1 MSLVAAQVRAGH
13 RPGLPVLDG
22 VDLEIPGG
30 RTIGLTGP
38 SGVGKT
44 TLARVCALL
53 HRPWS
58 GRVCIDGVDVTGRAE
73 ASPETRRAVAMLF
86 QSPRQSTSPRLTLE
100 RIITEPLLLS
110 RVPRADRSPLVRDAA
125 ARVGLTGDLLSR
137 RPHQVSDGQLQRACL
152 ARALVQR
159 PRYLICDEM
168 TAMLDPA
175 TTAALVAVLREETR
189 AGLGVL
195 AVSHDHTLLHAW
207 ADSIVELR
215 TRPASRAPE
224 AELPKTHIGQI

>member
-1 MSLVAAQVRAGH
+1 MSLTAESIQAGH
-13 RPGLPVLDG
+13 ERGVPVLDG
-22 VDLEIPGG
+22 IDLEIPRG

-38 SGVGKT
+38 SGAGKT

-58 GRVCIDGVDVTGRAE
+58 GHVNIDDVVVSHRSA
-73 ASPETRRAVAMLF
+73 APPETRRAIAMLF

-100 RIITEPLLLS
+100 RIVVEPLILS
-110 RVPRADRSPLVRDAA
+110 RVPRSERAAVVRDAA
-125 ARVGLTGDLLSR
+125 ERVGLTADLLGR

-175 TTAALVAVLREETR
+175 TTATLVAVLREEVR
-189 AGLGVL
+189 GGLGIL
-195 AVSHDHTLLHAW
+195 AVSHDHTLLDAW
-207 ADSIVELR
+207 ADDVIELSLNGDVR
-215 TRPASRAPE
+215 TVHRSCHRGSA
-224 AELPKTHIGQI
+224 

>member
-1 MSLVAAQVRAGH
+1 MSLVAENVRAGH
-13 RPGLPVLDG
+13 RPDSPVLDG
-22 VDLEIPGG
+22 AGIEIPRGQ
-30 RTIGLTGP
+30 TIGLTGP
-38 SGVGKT
+38 SGAGKT

-53 HRPWS
+53 HHPWS
-58 GRVCIDGVDVTGRAE
+58 GRVSVDGVEVPRRAD
-73 ASPETRRAVAMLF
+73 APPEIRRAVAMLF

-100 RIITEPLLLS
+100 RIVAEPLVLA
-110 RVPRADRSPLVRDAA
+110 RAPRAERADVVRAAA
-125 ARVGLTGDLLSR
+125 ARVGLTADLLAR

-175 TTAALVAVLREETR
+175 TTAALVAVLREETS

-195 AVSHDHTLLHAW
+195 AVSHDHALLGAW
-207 ADSIVELR
+207 ADDV
-215 TRPASRAPE
+215 
-224 AELPKTHIGQI
+224 AELPVSPGARTP

>member
-1 MSLVAAQVRAGH
+1 MSLIAEHLRAGH
-13 RPGLPVLDG
+13 RPDIPVLDDIG
-22 VDLEIPGG
+22 IEIPRG

-38 SGVGKT
+38 SGAGKT

-58 GRVCIDGVDVTGRAE
+58 GRVSVDGVVVSGGAAAPPD
-73 ASPETRRAVAMLF
+73 TRRAIAMLF

-100 RIITEPLLLS
+100 QIVTEPLLIA
-110 RVPRADRSPLVRDAA
+110 RVPRRERSDVVHAAA
-125 ARVGLTGDLLSR
+125 ARVGLTADLLTR

-175 TTAALVAVLREETR
+175 TTAAVVAVLREETR

-195 AVSHDHTLLHAW
+195 AVSHDHELLGAW
-207 ADSIVELR
+207 ADDVVELPVNAAAR
-215 TRPASRAPE
+215 TP
-224 AELPKTHIGQI
+224 

>member
-1 MSLVAAQVRAGH
+1 MSLIAEHLRAGH
-13 RPGLPVLDG
+13 RPDIPVLDDIG
-22 VDLEIPGG
+22 IEIPRG

-38 SGVGKT
+38 SGAGKT

-58 GRVCIDGVDVTGRAE
+58 GRVSVDSVVVSGGA
-73 ASPETRRAVAMLF
+73 AAPPDTRRAIAMLF

-100 RIITEPLLLS
+100 RIVTEPLLIA
-110 RVPRADRSPLVRDAA
+110 RVPRRERSDVVHAAA
-125 ARVGLTGDLLSR
+125 ARVGLTADLLTR

-175 TTAALVAVLREETR
+175 TTAAVVAVLREETR

-195 AVSHDHTLLHAW
+195 AVSHDHELLRAW
-207 ADSIVELR
+207 ADDVVELPVTAAAR
-215 TRPASRAPE
+215 TP
-224 AELPKTHIGQI
+224 

>member
-1 MSLVAAQVRAGH
+1 MSLIAEHLRAGH
-13 RPGLPVLDG
+13 RPDIPALDDVG
-22 VDLEIPGG
+22 IEIPRG

-38 SGVGKT
+38 SGAGKT

-58 GRVCIDGVDVTGRAE
+58 GRVSVDGVVVSGGAAAPPD
-73 ASPETRRAVAMLF
+73 TRRAIAMLF

-100 RIITEPLLLS
+100 RIVTEPLLIA
-110 RVPRADRSPLVRDAA
+110 RVPRRERSDVVHAAA
-125 ARVGLTGDLLSR
+125 ARVGLTADLLTR

-175 TTAALVAVLREETR
+175 TTAAVVAVLREETR

-195 AVSHDHTLLHAW
+195 AVSHDHELLGAW
-207 ADSIVELR
+207 ADDVVELPVTAAAR
-215 TRPASRAPE
+215 TP
-224 AELPKTHIGQI
+224 

>member
-1 MSLVAAQVRAGH
+1 MSLLAVNIRAGH
-13 RPGLPVLDG
+13 DPAVPVLDG
-22 VDLEIPGG
+22 VDIEIPRG

-58 GRVCIDGVDVTGRAE
+58 GRVSVDGTPVVRRSDVP
-73 ASPETRRAVAMLF
+73 PETRRAVAMLF
-86 QSPRQSTSPRLTLE
+86 QSPRRSTSPRLTLE
-100 RIITEPLLLS
+100 RIVDEPLLLS
-110 RVPRADRSPLVRDAA
+110 GAARSERAATVRAA
-125 ARVGLTGDLLSR
+125 AERVGLTADLLTR

-175 TTAALVAVLREETR
+175 TTAALVAVLREETA

-195 AVSHDHTLLHAW
+195 AVSHDHALLRAW
-207 ADSIVELR
+207 ADDVVDLPLSDDAR
-215 TRPASRAPE
+215 TR
-224 AELPKTHIGQI
+224 

>member
-1 MSLVAAQVRAGH
+1 MSLAAEGIHTGH
-13 RPGLPVLDG
+13 DHGIPVLDG
-22 VDLEIPGG
+22 VGLEIPRG
-30 RTIGLTGP
+30 RAIGLTGP
-38 SGVGKT
+38 SGAGKT

-58 GRVCIDGVDVTGRAE
+58 GRVSVDGVEVSRRAD
-73 ASPETRRAVAMLF
+73 APTETRRAIAMLF

-100 RIITEPLLLS
+100 RIVTEPLLVS
-110 RVPRADRSPLVRDAA
+110 RVPRAERAAVVRDAA
-125 ARVGLTGDLLSR
+125 ARVGLTTDLLGR

-175 TTAALVAVLREETR
+175 TTASLVAVLREAVR
-189 AGLGVL
+189 SGLGIL
-195 AVSHDHTLLHAW
+195 AVSHDRALLDVW
-207 ADSIVELR
+207 ADDVVELPDR
-215 TRPASRAPE
+215 QLRSIEPVSSNR
-224 AELPKTHIGQI
+224 

>member
-1 MSLVAAQVRAGH
+1 MSLIAEHLRAGH
-13 RPGLPVLDG
+13 RPDIPVLDDVG
-22 VDLEIPGG
+22 IEIPRG

-38 SGVGKT
+38 SGAGKT

-58 GRVCIDGVDVTGRAE
+58 GRVSVDDVVVSGGA
-73 ASPETRRAVAMLF
+73 AAPPETRRAIAMLF

-100 RIITEPLLLS
+100 RIVTEPLLIA
-110 RVPRADRSPLVRDAA
+110 RVPRRERSDVVHAAA
-125 ARVGLTGDLLSR
+125 ARVGLTADLLTR

-175 TTAALVAVLREETR
+175 TTAAVVAVLREETR

-195 AVSHDHTLLHAW
+195 AVSHDHELLGAW
-207 ADSIVELR
+207 ADDVVELPVNAAAR
-215 TRPASRAPE
+215 TP
-224 AELPKTHIGQI
+224 

>member
-1 MSLVAAQVRAGH
+1 MSLIAEHLRAGH
-13 RPGLPVLDG
+13 RPDIPVLDDVG
-22 VDLEIPGG
+22 IAIPRG

-38 SGVGKT
+38 SGAGKT

-58 GRVCIDGVDVTGRAE
+58 GRVSVDGVVVSGGAAAR
-73 ASPETRRAVAMLF
+73 PETRRAIAMLF

-100 RIITEPLLLS
+100 RIVTEPLLIA
-110 RVPRADRSPLVRDAA
+110 RVPRRERSDAVHAAA
-125 ARVGLTGDLLSR
+125 ARVGLTADLLTR

-159 PRYLICDEM
+159 PHFLICDEM

-175 TTAALVAVLREETR
+175 TTAAVVAVLREETR

-195 AVSHDHTLLHAW
+195 AVSHDHELLGAW
-207 ADSIVELR
+207 ADDVVELPVNAAAR
-215 TRPASRAPE
+215 TP
-224 AELPKTHIGQI
+224 

>member
-1 MSLVAAQVRAGH
+1 MSLTAEAIRAGH
-13 RPGLPVLDG
+13 DRGAPVLDG
-22 VDLEIPGG
+22 AGIEIPRG

-38 SGVGKT
+38 SGAGKT

-53 HRPWS
+53 HQPWS
-58 GRVCIDGVDVTGRAE
+58 GQVHIDGVAVGRRAD
-73 ASPETRRAVAMLF
+73 APPETRRAIAMLF

-100 RIITEPLLLS
+100 RIVAEPLALS
-110 RVPRADRSPLVRDAA
+110 RVPRVERAGIVRAAA
-125 ARVGLTGDLLSR
+125 ARVGLTPDLLTR

-189 AGLGVL
+189 TGLGVL
-195 AVSHDHTLLHAW
+195 AVSHDHALLEVW
-207 ADSIVELR
+207 ADDVVELPLTGAAR
-215 TRPASRAPE
+215 TP
-224 AELPKTHIGQI
+224 

>member
-1 MSLVAAQVRAGH
+1 MSLIAENIRAGH
-13 RPGLPVLDG
+13 DPASPVLDG
-22 VDLEIPGG
+22 MCIEIPRG
-30 RTIGLTGP
+30 RTMGLTGP

-58 GRVCIDGVDVTGRAE
+58 GTVCVDGVEVPTRAD
-73 ASPETRRAVAMLF
+73 APPETRRSIAMLF
-86 QSPRQSTSPRLTLE
+86 QSPRQSTSPRLTLD
-100 RIITEPLLLS
+100 RIIAEPLALS
-110 RVPRADRSPLVRDAA
+110 RTPRGERDPVVRDAA
-125 ARVGLTGDLLSR
+125 ARVGLTADLLRR
-137 RPHQVSDGQLQRACL
+137 RPHQVSDGQLQRVCL

-195 AVSHDHTLLHAW
+195 AVSHDHALLSAW
-207 ADSIVELR
+207 ADHVVELPVSDAR
-215 TRPASRAPE
+215 TR
-224 AELPKTHIGQI
+224 